1 MVGLIGKKLGMTQ
14 IYNEKEEL
22 IPVTVVAA
30 GPCPVVQI
38 KTAGT
43 DGYGAVQVAFD
54 EVPARK
60 VNKPGAGQFAKAGV
74 GPHRTLKEFRTDG
87 TESEFQVGQII
98 NVSQFELGD
107 TVRVTG
113 RSKGKGFA
121 GVVKRYHFKGK
132 NATHG
137 TPDRLR
143 APGSIGQG
151 TTPGKVWKGKKM
163 PGQMG
168 NKNVTTRGIEVVRID
183 SERNLLFLK
192 GSVPGSSQGVVIIK
206 KH

>member
-1 MVGLIGKKLGMTQ
+1 MTQ
-14 IYNEKEEL
+14 VYNEKEEL
-22 IPVTVVAA
+22 IPVTIVAA
-30 GPCPVVQI
+30 GPCPVVQV

-43 DGYGAVQVAFD
+43 DGYGAVQLAFD

-74 GPHRTLKEFRTDG
+74 APHRMLKEFRTDG
-87 TESEFQVGQII
+87 GESEYQVGQVID
-98 NVSQFELGD
+98 VSQFEPGD

-121 GVVKRYHFKGK
+121 GVVKKYHFKGK

-183 SERNLLFLK
+183 GERNLLFLK
-192 GSVPGSSQGVVIIK
+192 GAVPGASDGLVVIK

>member
-14 IYNEKEEL
+14 VYNEKEEL

-38 KTAGT
+38 KTDET
-43 DGYGAVQVAFD
+43 DGYTAVQLAFD

-74 GPHRTLKEFRTDG
+74 APHRMLKEFRTDG
-87 TESEFQVGQII
+87 QSELEVGQVVD
-98 NVSQFELGD
+98 VSLFEAGD
-107 TVRVTG
+107 TVKVTG

-137 TPDRLR
+137 TPDRVR

-168 NKNVTTRGIEVVRID
+168 NKNITTRGIEIVRID
-183 SERNLLFLK
+183 GERNLLFLK
-192 GSVPGSSQGVVIIK
+192 GAVPGATNGVVVIN